1 MFDRITHDASS
12 QRKAILRGVYDD
24 NVRIRNGLPRAPARG
39 RGHNWRF
46 LAPFAFFVVM
56 VAAGQFLHAWGE
68 PAAAVLALLFPH
80 PQPAKIPPMASASS
94 PLQQL
99 ADPAARTL
107 MPGAGESAGGPAS
120 SLPGERAPGGEPK
133 PGNASLSL
141 SEQGKAGELIADA
154 QSLVSGPRNIR
165 NLFGLSVKTIV
176 IDAGHGG
183 HDPGTVG
190 EMGTLEKDVTLDVA
204 RRLKVKLEQK
214 SGYRIMLV
222 RDEDV
227 FVPIDQRAAF
237 ANSQE
242 TDLFVSIHVNY
253 LPYTSSN
260 AVQTYYFAVYHV
272 VHTRKLAERENAGSQ
287 YSLSQFENVVRNM
300 QDAIKLQ
307 ESKALAHSIQS
318 TLLNHERN
326 LQQKVL
332 DTGVRAAP
340 FVVLLGVKAPS
351 VLVEIANLRSH
362 QAEQDLHTERYRDEI
377 ASYVAA
383 GITDYLN
390 TQPREEAKHDESKS
404 KLANHQ

>member
-1 MFDRITHDASS
+1 MFDSITHETSR

-24 NVRIRNGLPRAPARG
+24 NVRVRNGLPRGRARG
-39 RGHNWRF
+39 RGRNWRF
-46 LAPFAFFVVM
+46 LAPFALFLVI

-68 PAAAVLALLFPH
+68 PAAAVLAMLFAH
-80 PQPAKIPPMASASS
+80 PQPAEIPPSL

-99 ADPAARTL
+99 AQPAARTL
-107 MPGAGESAGGPAS
+107 APGAGGSAGGLAS
-120 SLPGERAPGGEPK
+120 SLPGERALEGEPK

-141 SEQGKAGELIADA
+141 SQRGRTGELIADA

-190 EMGTLEKDVTLDVA
+190 EMGTLEKNVTLDVA

-214 SGYRIMLV
+214 SSYRIMLV

-237 ANSQE
+237 ANSQA

-260 AVQTYYFAVYHV
+260 AVQTYYFGLYQD

-287 YSLSQFENVVRNM
+287 YTLSQFENVVRNM

-318 TLLNHERN
+318 TLLNHDRN
-326 LQQKVL
+326 LKQKVL

-351 VLVEIANLRSH
+351 VLVEIANLSSR
-362 QAEQDLHTERYRDEI
+362 QAEQELHTERYRDEI

-390 TQPREEAKHDESKS
+390 TQPWEEAKHGESKS
-404 KLANHQ
+404 KLADHR